1 MIAHI
6 PILLLITPLFAAIV
20 VSIVNTLSK
29 TKIIQKIITTISLV
43 LPFFYLSIIFQR
55 ISTELISYNVGGWEK
70 PFGITLVIDELS
82 FILLLTSSILV
93 FVTFIYSLQNI
104 KQDTEKFY
112 FFFLL
117 LTTALNGIFLS
128 GDLFNIYIFF
138 DFTIICSFILITF
151 GDKKYSLKGSI
162 KYLILGTLAS
172 LFLLLGIGFV
182 YAETGVLNLEYLQHR
197 ISLIDVQT
205 QIVIFVFFL
214 AAVGIKSAIIPFH
227 TWLVD
232 AHSTAPIPI
241 SALLSGI
248 IVKSGVYVF
257 IRISSF
263 EFSLPRMNEVII
275 MLGAITAVGGVIG
288 ALMQWDIKRITANHT
303 ISQIGFIIVGIG
315 TGSTIG
321 FAGGIYHIVNHAFF
335 KALLFLCAGALI
347 YKTGSKD
354 IRDYRIGWTMP
365 ITFVVY
371 VIGILSISGITP
383 FNGSVSKKLIETAI
397 HSYPGISLLL
407 LFASVGTVA
416 SFSKILY
423 YSFFKHPGDKTDG
436 DGGKKVPFS
445 MLVSMIV
452 LAFFCLVLG
461 IIPQLWLDGFIL
473 PASYLLGGFNLVQQI
488 SFIDPMS
495 ILKEWGIVAGGLV
508 FLFLIIRFST
518 MVDSLRIKISKIP
531 VNQSIIFMIITL
543 ILISIIFDF
552 LKYL

>member
-1 MIAHI
+1 MIEHLL
-6 PILLLITPLFAAIV
+6 ILLVITPLFAAIF
-20 VSIVNTLSK
+20 VSIINTLSK
-29 TKIIQKIITTISLV
+29 TKIIQKIITAVCLV
-43 LPFFYLSIIFQR
+43 LPFFYLSTIFQI
-55 ISTELISYNVGGWEK
+55 ISTEPISYNVGGWIK
-70 PFGITLVIDELS
+70 PYGITLVIDELS
-82 FILLLTSSILV
+82 FILLLITSILV

-104 KQDTEKFY
+104 KEDTGKFY

-138 DFTIICSFILITF
+138 DLTIICSFILITF
-151 GDKKYSLKGSI
+151 GDEKYSLKGSI

-182 YAETGVLNLEYLQHR
+182 YAETGVLNLEYLKNQ
-197 ISLIDVQT
+197 ISLIDIQT

-214 AAVGIKSAIIPFH
+214 AAIGIKAAIIPFH

-263 EFSLPRMNEVII
+263 DFNLPRLHEVII
-275 MLGAITAVGGVIG
+275 VLGAITAVGGVIG

-303 ISQIGFIIVGIG
+303 ISQIGFIVVGIG

-321 FAGGIYHIVNHAFF
+321 LAGGIYHIINHAFF

-347 YKTGSKD
+347 YKTGTKD
-354 IRDYRIGWTMP
+354 IREQKIGWSMP
-365 ITFVVY
+365 VTFIAY

-383 FNGSVSKKLIETAI
+383 FNGAVSKKLIESALQ
-397 HSYPGISLLL
+397 SYPGISVLL

-423 YSFFKHPGDKTDG
+423 YSFFKHRRQKRDKIRLTEA
-436 DGGKKVPFS
+436 PLS
-445 MLVSMIV
+445 MLVAMII
-452 LAFFCLVLG
+452 LAVFCFVLG
-461 IIPQLWLDGFIL
+461 IIPQIWLDRFIL
-473 PASYLLGGFNLVQQI
+473 PASYLMSGFNPVQI
-488 SFIDPMS
+488 SFIKPLL
-495 ILKEWGIVAGGLV
+495 ILKQWGIVAGGLV
-508 FLFLIIRFST
+508 LLFFIIRFST
-518 MVDSLRIKISKIP
+518 FVDSVRTKISKIS
-531 VNQSIIFMIITL
+531 VNQTILFMIMAL
-543 ILISIIFDF
+543 IIISVFLGIIP
-552 LKYL
+552 